1 MTDRLVYQDI
11 IGSVHFS
18 SEDETFYGKLEGI
31 PDLVT
36 FEGNTVS
43 ELKKSFEEAVI
54 DYKEL
59 CIETGRNYKKSFKG
73 SFNVRI
79 DPRLH
84 ELAYMKATK
93 KGISLNQFVQETL
106 KKELMH

>member
-18 SEDETFYGKLEGI
+18 SEDETFYGKLEGV

-59 CIETGRNYKKSFKG
+59 CIETGRKFSYNESPPSK
-73 SFNVRI
+73 
-79 DPRLH
+79 
-84 ELAYMKATK
+84 
-93 KGISLNQFVQETL
+93 
-106 KKELMH
+106 